1 MKVLVLNPPSEM
13 KFSRD
18 GRCQSEEN
26 MWLDTFP
33 PTTLASIAGVVREKY
48 KTKLLDCIG
57 GNVTFDECMDA
68 AKEFK
73 PDFTIVNIS
82 TPTIANDMEVSREI
96 KRKTGSKLIIYGEHA
111 TARYSQMIKSY
122 KFLDYLILGEPE
134 TPILNILSGKPK
146 CKGVAFT
153 GWDGGIWQEPEM
165 DKLPFPAYDM
175 LPEYRFPLTGDKW
188 MFVRSGRG
196 CFANCLY
203 CVMPLLSGRKVR
215 YHSPTY
221 MIKQFKWLLDIG
233 ISVWMLWDEIATA
246 DRKRMEEICELMIK
260 EGINKHCKWFCT
272 TRVDMFDYELAKKMY
287 EAGCRMVSFGIE
299 SGNQDVL
306 NYNRKGITIEQVR
319 SAVKA
324 AHDSKLKTIGH
335 FILGLPGS
343 DENALEQ
350 TANFAREL
358 KLSFAQFYVATPFP
372 GSDFYNIAK
381 RKKWFI
387 SKDWKK
393 VEQGSV
399 AISYPNLSN
408 KKIEYWRRKAYR
420 DFYMR
425 PYALYSVLSM
435 MSAKQIIR
443 LPLYF
448 LRFRKWM
455 KK

>member
-33 PTTLASIAGVVREKY
+33 PTTLASIAGAVREKY

-68 AKEFK
+68 VKEFK
-73 PDFTIVNIS
+73 PDFTIVNTS

-96 KRKTGSKLIIYGEHA
+96 KRKTGSILIIYGEHV

-122 KFLDYLILGEPE
+122 KFLDYLILGDPE

-146 CKGVAFT
+146 CKGVAFN

-175 LPEYRFPLTGDKW
+175 LPKYRFPLTGDKW

-203 CVMPLLSGRKVR
+203 CVMPLMSDRKVR

-221 MIKQFKWLLDIG
+221 MIKQFKWLLEIG

-272 TRVDMFDYELAKKMY
+272 TRVDRFDYELAKKMY

-324 AHDSKLKTIGH
+324 AHDNKLKTIGH

-343 DENALEQ
+343 NENALEQ

-358 KLSFAQFYVATPFP
+358 KLSFAQFYIATPFP

-387 SKDWKK
+387 SKDWER

-425 PYALYSVLSM
+425 PCALYSLLSM
-435 MSAKQIIR
+435 MSFKQIPR
-443 LPLYF
+443 LPLY
-448 LRFRKWM
+448 LLKFRKWM